1 MHRLGA
7 YTTYLI
13 MQGAIALIFD
23 MIFTASVVYQVTTV
37 HLNPLQLVLVG
48 TTLEATVFLFEV
60 PTGILADAYSRRLS
74 IIIGVALMGSGF
86 VLEGTVPR
94 FGAILI
100 AQLLWG
106 IGYTFTSGATQ
117 AWISDEIGEARAG
130 GAFLHA
136 AQIENLCNLAGI
148 ALGAGIGS
156 IAISLPIVGGGAT
169 LLVLALFLALTM
181 PEHGFRP
188 VPRENRN
195 SLQHMAEIFRQGT
208 ALVKR
213 RPVLLTVLA
222 SGAIHGAFSE
232 GFDRLWTAHMLQEV
246 TLPTFGDFQP
256 VVWFGAMRIVSA
268 LLGIG
273 AIQFIRKRLD
283 TNSHGDI
290 ARALLLISAMISA
303 AVIVFAVTSEFI
315 VAAAMYWVAQV
326 MRRLAGPI
334 HDAWVNQRLDSSV
347 RATVISMSS
356 QADALGQIAGGPAVG
371 AIGSA
376 ISIRAAISTSGLI
389 LLPVL
394 WLYARTSRH
403 QEEPRPLARREAALG
418 NAESHER

>member
-1 MHRLGA
+1 MHKLGA

-13 MQGAIALIFD
+13 MQGATALIMQ

-37 HLNPLQLVLVG
+37 QLNPLQLVLVG

-60 PTGILADAYSRRLS
+60 PTGIVADAYSRRLS
-74 IIIGVALMGSGF
+74 IIIGVALIGVGF
-86 VLEGTVPR
+86 ILEGTVPR
-94 FGAILI
+94 FDAILA

-106 IGYTFTSGATQ
+106 VGYTFTSGATQ
-117 AWISDEIGEARAG
+117 AWISDEIGEERAG
-130 GAFLHA
+130 VAFLRA
-136 AQIENLCNLAGI
+136 AQIENAGGLVGI
-148 ALGAGIGS
+148 ALGAAIGS
-156 IAISLPIVGGGAT
+156 LAINLPIVAGGSTSIA
-169 LLVLALFLALTM
+169 LALFLMLAM
-181 PEHGFRP
+181 PERGFKP

-195 SLQHMAEIFRQGT
+195 SFQHMAEILRQGM
-208 ALVKR
+208 AMVRK
-213 RPVLLTVLA
+213 RPVLFTILA

-232 GFDRLWTAHMLQEV
+232 GFDRLWTAHMIQGV

-273 AIQFIRKRLD
+273 AIQFTRKRLD
-283 TNSHGDI
+283 TTSHNRI
-290 ARALLLISAMISA
+290 ARALFLISAMISS
-303 AVIVFAVTSEFI
+303 AVIAFALTRDFFI
-315 VAAAMYWVAQV
+315 AAAMYWVAQV

-376 ISIRAAISTSGLI
+376 ISIRAAIVTSGVI

-394 WLYARTSRH
+394 WLYARTSR
-403 QEEPRPLARREAALG
+403 QSDVGEMTLLPPSG
-418 NAESHER
+418 